1 MLGKLLAMALGG
13 AIGGTIGYFATNL
26 IVYKMEEIAFGED
39 ATAEKELQQLKEFE
53 DRVRAENEGGEEI
66 GSLPSFPENEVRV
79 PKNYSIGKSSLDS
92 LVSKYN
98 SIEVKES
105 DEPYLLTEDEYQND
119 NGEIRQEPLVYW
131 AIDGQLTDI
140 SNNLIENP
148 KKVVG
153 STTLTKFGF
162 IQSDPDILY
171 VRNNKRNIDYEI
183 SKVEKSYAVE
193 VQGVEDEID
202 PPKPVKRKPKV
213 RKINEDSDDE

>member
-13 AIGGTIGYFATNL
+13 AIGGTVGYFVTHL
-26 IVYKMEEIAFGED
+26 IIYKIEEKAFGEMEED
-39 ATAEKELQQLKEFE
+39 LETVAFIEEKKDLE
-53 DRVRAENEGGEEI
+53 VSEEI
-66 GSLPSFPENEVRV
+66 GSLPSFPEDEVRV

-98 SIEVKES
+98 TANVKES
-105 DEPYLLTEDEYQND
+105 DEPYLLTEEEYQND
-119 NGEIRQEPLVYW
+119 NGEIRQEPLIYW
-131 AIDGQLTDI
+131 AIDGQLTDVA
-140 SNNLIENP
+140 NDLIENP

-183 SKVEKSYAVE
+183 SKVEKSYKVE
-193 VQGVEDEID
+193 IVGVDDEVE
-202 PPKPVKRKPKV
+202 PPKPLKRKPPKV

>member
-13 AIGGTIGYFATNL
+13 AIGGTVGYFVTHL
-26 IVYKMEEIAFGED
+26 IVYKIEEMAFGEMEED
-39 ATAEKELQQLKEFE
+39 DEAVTFLEAKKEPE
-53 DRVRAENEGGEEI
+53 ASEEI
-66 GSLPSFPENEVRV
+66 SLIPTFPENEVRV
-79 PKNYSIGKSSLDS
+79 PKNYSMGKSSLDS

-98 SIEVKES
+98 TANVKES
-105 DEPYLLTEDEYQND
+105 DEPYLLTEEEYQND
-119 NGEIRQEPLVYW
+119 NGEIRQEPLIYW

-171 VRNNKRNIDYEI
+171 VRNNKRNLDYEI
-183 SKVEKSYAVE
+183 SKVEKSYAIEVLGVDDEVE
-193 VQGVEDEID
+193 
-202 PPKPVKRKPKV
+202 PPKSVKRKPKV
-213 RKINEDSDDE
+213 RKVNEDSDDE